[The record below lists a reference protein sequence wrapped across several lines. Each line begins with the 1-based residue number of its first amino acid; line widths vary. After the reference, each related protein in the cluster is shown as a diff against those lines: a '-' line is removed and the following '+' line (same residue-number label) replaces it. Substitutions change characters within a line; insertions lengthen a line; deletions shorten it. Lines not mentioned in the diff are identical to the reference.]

1 MIDSAHA
8 VLPKFIND
16 RGNVGSA
23 QTKETIIVKLERADP
38 DENAGFGFGIGE
50 LGDGGQVITKVSD
63 EREEEDTIR
72 VADEIISLNG
82 EPTTSLH
89 HDDLIAALQKHTSI
103 EMAIVRL
110 VVKARA

>member
-16 RGNVGSA
+16 WGNVGSA
-23 QTKETIIVKLERADP
+23 QTKGTIIVKLDRA

-89 HDDLIAALQKHTSI
+89 HA
-103 EMAIVRL
+103 RL
-110 VVKARA
+110 P

>member
-63 EREEEDTIR
+63 EREEEDKTR
-72 VADEIISLNG
+72 SSCSTVSRRPAC
-82 EPTTSLH
+82 TT
-89 HDDLIAALQKHTSI
+89 TT
-103 EMAIVRL
+103 
-110 VVKARA
+110 